1 MNTERI
7 LTAGMT
13 VVVIAAVGLSASTLA
28 SSMSTDP
35 SDAVDV
41 EWDAL
46 PLGDDSQADIQS
58 AAENV
63 DEQYRQSGASGAGAS
78 QGGGDTQQQSRSGGG
93 SAQGRQADEASG
105 DRESRSGSVGDG
117 GARADSADQQGP
129 EQAGQ
134 SRSDSG
140 SDLGPTGWPR
150 ALLVAL
156 ALLLVAVV
164 LAYRYR
170 ERLRRMLRGHD
181 DPVAEPLAP
190 APENDVERA
199 WVELVRRA
207 GIDRPRT
214 RTPRDCA
221 RRAVETGFDP
231 DRVERLRRT
240 FEDVRYGTHPP
251 TDEQARVARETL
263 ARLNGERV

>member
-7 LTAGMT
+7 LTAGMA

-63 DEQYRQSGASGAGAS
+63 DEQYRRSGAGTS
-78 QGGGDTQQQSRSGGG
+78 RGGGDAQQQESQSGDG

-105 DRESRSGSVGDG
+105 DREFRGGSVGDG

-134 SRSDSG
+134 SRSDNG

-170 ERLRRMLRGHD
+170 ERLRRAVRGPD
-181 DPVAEPLAP
+181 DPAAEPLAP

-231 DRVERLRRT
+231 SHVERLRRT

-263 ARLNGERV
+263 ARLDGERA